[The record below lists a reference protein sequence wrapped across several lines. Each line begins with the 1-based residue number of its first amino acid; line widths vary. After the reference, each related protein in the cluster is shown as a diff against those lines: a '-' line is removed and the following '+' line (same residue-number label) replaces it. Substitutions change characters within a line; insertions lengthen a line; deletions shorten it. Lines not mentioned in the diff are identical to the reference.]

1 MDTKLLK
8 QKILDLAIRGKL
20 VPQDPNDEPA
30 SVLLERIRAER
41 EQLIKQ
47 GKLKRSKSTSDN
59 QHYQNVP
66 FEIPSS
72 WEWVRL
78 GQLYNAVSAKRVL
91 QAEWQREGVPF
102 YRAREIVKLAQFGS
116 VDNDLFISEKHYQRL
131 KEAYG
136 IPQPN
141 DIMLSAVG
149 TIGKSY
155 VVKND
160 DRFYY
165 KDASV
170 LCLQNIHSLNS
181 SYIQLVL
188 SSQLV
193 QEQMYD
199 KSKGTTVDTITIE
212 KVGEYTFP
220 LPPLA
225 EQIRIVGAV
234 GQWFDVADNLE
245 SNKQDLQETVL
256 QAKSKVLELA
266 IQGKL
271 VPQDPNDEPA
281 AELLKR
287 IAPHAVPCDTSHYEN
302 LPSGWAVCRLEDI
315 VDYEQPTQYLVQS
328 TNYSDNYK
336 TPVLT
341 AGKSFILGYTNETT
355 GIYDKL
361 PTIIFDDFTTDSR
374 FVDFPFKVKSS
385 AMKILQVNK
394 EINIRYVAYF
404 MSITRL
410 VGDTHKRYW
419 ISEYSKIPIPLPPIN
434 EQNRIVQ
441 TIQDIEAKLNEITA
455 EL

>member
-41 EQLIKQ
+41 EQLFKQ

-66 FEIPSS
+66 FEIPAS
-72 WEWVRL
+72 WEWVKL
-78 GQLYNAVSAKRVL
+78 DDFVLAVSDGDH
-91 QAEWQREGVPF
+91 QPPPQSQQGVPF
-102 YRAREIVKLAQFGS
+102 LVISDVNTGVINFENARYVSQSYYDSLPFIRKATCGDILFTVTGSYGIVIKVDTPRDFCFQRHIGLIKTILCTDWLYYALQSQYVKCYCDDVSTGTAQKTVSLGNLRTL
-116 VDNDLFISEKHYQRL
+116 VIPIPPL
-131 KEAYG
+131 KE
-136 IPQPN
+136 Q
-141 DIMLSAVG
+141 V
-149 TIGKSY
+149 
-155 VVKND
+155 
-160 DRFYY
+160 
-165 KDASV
+165 
-170 LCLQNIHSLNS
+170 
-181 SYIQLVL
+181 
-188 SSQLV
+188 
-193 QEQMYD
+193 
-199 KSKGTTVDTITIE
+199 
-212 KVGEYTFP
+212 
-220 LPPLA
+220 
-225 EQIRIVGAV
+225 RIVAE
-234 GQWFDVADNLE
+234 LE
-245 SNKQDLQETVL
+245 RLFAIIDSIENSKCNLQESIRV
-256 QAKSKVLELA
+256 AKSKILDLA
-266 IQGKL
+266 VHGKL
-271 VPQDPNDEPA
+271 VLQDPNDEPA
-281 AELLKR
+281 SELLKR
-287 IAPHAVPCDTSHYEN
+287 ISPHATPCDTSHYEN
-302 LPSGWAVCRLEDI
+302 LPQGWAICRLEDI

-441 TIQDIEAKLNEITA
+441 TIQDIEAKLNKITA